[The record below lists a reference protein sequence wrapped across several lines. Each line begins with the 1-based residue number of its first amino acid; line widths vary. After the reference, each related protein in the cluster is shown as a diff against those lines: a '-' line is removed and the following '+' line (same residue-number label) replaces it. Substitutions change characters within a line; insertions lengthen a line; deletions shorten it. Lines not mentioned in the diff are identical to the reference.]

1 MSNIQIDANK
11 LITILQRKIGE
22 LTSANVIQEVQ
33 ISSLQD
39 SNAELVKQ
47 LADLSKSVQEQVKT
61 AEPAQSF
68 NTVPAEQL
76 TEDGAVQSAPAY
88 VDPVQ

>member
-11 LITILQRKIGE
+11 LVAVLQRKISE
-22 LTSANVIQEVQ
+22 LTAANIVQEVQ

-47 LADLSKSVQEQVKT
+47 LADLSKSVQDQT
-61 AEPAQSF
+61 APEVF
-68 NTVPAEQL
+68 NTV
-76 TEDGAVQSAPAY
+76 T
-88 VDPVQ
+88 VDKLSE